1 MKCNTNKLFAYID
14 GTLKDE
20 DIIKIEEHLENCEV
34 CRETVDTFKLM
45 ETVGEQ
51 NYHVDIDVVDRVRSL
66 TDDELYSNKKL
77 LFMNKFLP
85 KKKSFIK
92 YASVATIA
100 IVMAT
105 GALNASKFIFG
116 EHIKGSNVAPASPTP
131 QVVEE
136 NKDYNKNYELR
147 EKNIEDLELSDME
160 RERLEEHPLG
170 AKVKNNFKYPDKEEL
185 HFKLYNA
192 VDNFKTAKGE
202 FIDEWPNLTA
212 SMKGSFIVDVE
223 NKASVSVDETE
234 GKKPITEIY
243 HNDKRKTYDDNNK
256 IYREFD
262 EVQHKGKNMIVRPIR
277 IFLQPALTRSD
288 TGYLGVSKFII
299 SNEAIP
305 TYLAAYEDWD
315 YTESTFLGRAVYKL
329 EGVIDRSM
337 TERSYGKFSLI
348 MDKETGIMLKFLSFD
363 DKGNIKHKVECTKLE
378 LNTPIDE
385 GVYNKDTSGY
395 VKK

>member
-66 TDDELYSNKKL
+66 TDDELYKNKKL
-77 LFMNKFLP
+77 LFLNNFLP

-116 EHIKGSNVAPASPTP
+116 EHIKGSTVAPASPTP

-136 NKDYNKNYELR
+136 NKNYNKNYELK

-160 RERLEEHPLG
+160 KEQLERHPLG

-202 FIDEWPNLTA
+202 FIQEWPNLTA
-212 SMKGSFIVDVE
+212 PMKGSFIVDVE
-223 NKASVSVDETE
+223 NKTSVSVDETE
-234 GKKPITEIY
+234 GKKPITAIY
-243 HNDKRKTYDDNNK
+243 HKDKRKTYDDNNK

-288 TGYLGVSKFII
+288 TAYLGVSNFII
-299 SNEAIP
+299 SNGAIP

-337 TERSYGKFSLI
+337 TERCYGKFSLI
-348 MDKETGIMLKFLSFD
+348 MDKETGIMLQFLSFD